1 MSIHTYQ
8 PMGIDLKP
16 VDTPNFTAKTAFEDP
31 LTSQLFRRERVEKK
45 EGYRPLN
52 EIVV

>member
-31 LTSQLFRRERVEKK
+31 LTSQLLRRKRVEKR
-45 EGYRPLN
+45 GLQTT
-52 EIVV
+52 